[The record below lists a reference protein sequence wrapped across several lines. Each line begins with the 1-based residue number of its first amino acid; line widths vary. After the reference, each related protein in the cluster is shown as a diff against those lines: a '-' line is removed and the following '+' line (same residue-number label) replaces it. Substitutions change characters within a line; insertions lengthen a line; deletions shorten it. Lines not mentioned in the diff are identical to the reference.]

1 MNEELNHE
9 YSVIIIIIDSI
20 LKGGGLFSDKF
31 LHLNNKDKNNEK
43 KNFELKFCDGGGGG
57 GSGKDDDA

>member
-9 YSVIIIIIDSI
+9 YSVIIIDSI

-43 KNFELKFCDGGGGG
+43 KIFLN
-57 GSGKDDDA
+57 